1 MTQSTRSASASS
13 VMLSGT
19 SVRSDAVRLLAT
31 LLGGDALAQ
40 KLDRAVANG
49 NSIVALSIEDRQR
62 IVDVLEE
69 PPSSLS
75 ELRKVLV
82 TQLKKHE
89 DKQRQLERSI
99 RDRRMVEQRR
109 TDTAARGVDA
119 VPDAS

>member
-1 MTQSTRSASASS
+1 
-13 VMLSGT
+13 MLSGT
-19 SVRSDAVRLLAT
+19 SVRPDAVRLLAT